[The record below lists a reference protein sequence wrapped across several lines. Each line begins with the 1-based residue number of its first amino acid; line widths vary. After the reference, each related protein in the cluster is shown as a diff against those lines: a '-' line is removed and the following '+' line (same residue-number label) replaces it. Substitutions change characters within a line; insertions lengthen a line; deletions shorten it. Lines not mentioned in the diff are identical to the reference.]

1 MSFKDD
7 RLGEAMAL
15 KVLDLHGV
23 VYEDVD
29 DMVHR
34 FVNENWKEGLE
45 LHVVTGHSTRM
56 KNIVKDILKMYDV
69 EIEDGDMCNPGY
81 LRILT

>member
-1 MSFKDD
+1 
-7 RLGEAMAL
+7 MAAE
-15 KVLDLHGV
+15 VLDLHGA

-34 FVNENWKEGLE
+34 FVNENWEEGRE
-45 LHVVTGHSTRM
+45 LHVVTGHSMRM

-69 EIEDGDMCNPGY
+69 EIEDGDMCNSGY